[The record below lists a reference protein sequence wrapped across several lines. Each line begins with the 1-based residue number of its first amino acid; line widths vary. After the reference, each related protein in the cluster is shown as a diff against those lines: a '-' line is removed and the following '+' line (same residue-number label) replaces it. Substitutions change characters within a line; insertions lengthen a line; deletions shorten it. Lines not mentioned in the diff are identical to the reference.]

1 MNRGLS
7 LTSGSGMKNDD
18 LSERTTADRPA
29 GLSEPELMMAM
40 DRLRSEQNLL
50 MGVLAGLV
58 AAVFGAAIWATA
70 TIATGQRI
78 GWLAIGIGFVVGA
91 AIGMVGKGIDRIFG
105 FAGAALAL
113 FGCAL
118 GNLFTVAYFIAQA
131 EGVPYFELLARL
143 DLESVLQIL
152 ISVFDPMDL
161 LFYAFAAYFGY
172 RYALREVTDADLARA
187 LGKGF

>member
-1 MNRGLS
+1 MD
-7 LTSGSGMKNDD
+7 NDD
-18 LSERTTADRPA
+18 LSDRLAANQPA
-29 GLSEPELMMAM
+29 GLSEPELLMAM
-40 DRLRSEQNLL
+40 ERLRSEQNLV

-58 AAVFGAAIWATA
+58 AAVLGAAIWATA
-70 TIATGQRI
+70 TIAIGYQI

-118 GNLFTVAYFIAQA
+118 GNLFTVAYFIAQT

-143 DLESVLQIL
+143 DLETVLEIM
-152 ISVFDPMDL
+152 INAFDPMDL

-172 RYALREVTDADLARA
+172 RYALREVTEKDIARV
-187 LGKGF
+187 LGKSF

>member
-1 MNRGLS
+1 MN
-7 LTSGSGMKNDD
+7 NDD
-18 LSERTTADRPA
+18 LGERMTADQTA
-29 GLSEPELMMAM
+29 GLSEPELLMAM
-40 DRLRSEQNLL
+40 DRLRDEQNLM

-58 AAVFGAAIWATA
+58 AAVLGAAIWATA

-78 GWLAIGIGFVVGA
+78 AWLAIGIGFLVGA
-91 AIGMVGKGIDRIFG
+91 AVGMVGKGIDRMFG

-113 FGCAL
+113 IGCAL

-131 EGVPYFELLARL
+131 DGTPFFELLARL
-143 DLESVLQIL
+143 DLESIL
-152 ISVFDPMDL
+152 EIMISTFDPMDL

-172 RYALREVTDADLARA
+172 RYALREVTEADLARA